1 LEPVEVLDGQVQKET
16 QDSQDLLDQWVRG
29 DRPAQRDR
37 EVPQESQVCLESLAR
52 MVYPVMLER
61 GGHPESQDNKVC
73 RELLEW
79 PDLRAQPVSLA
90 RPVSRAYPAPPEF
103 RVNRDDQENR
113 AKRVHPGRLD
123 RKVGL
128 ACRDHRDCLDS
139 LAREDCLVYR
149 ACLD

>member
-1 LEPVEVLDGQVQKET
+1 MEPVEVLDGQVQKET
-16 QDSQDLLDQWVRG
+16 QGSQDLLDQWVKG
-29 DRPAQRDR
+29 DRQARRDR
-37 EVPQESQVCLESLAR
+37 EVPRESQVCLESLAR
-52 MVYPVMLER
+52 MVYLVMLER

-73 RELLEW
+73 QEPLEW
-79 PDLRAQPVSLA
+79 PDLRDPPVSLA
-90 RPVSRAYPAPPEF
+90 RPVSRVCPAPLEF
-103 RVNRDDQENR
+103 RVNRVDQENL

-128 ACRDHRDCLDS
+128 ACRAHQDCLGS